1 MLAYTIRRLL
11 SLGFVL
17 FIISVLTF
25 IIMYSVPG
33 GPFEER
39 QMPLQ
44 GAQRENILR
53 KYGMTGS
60 IFERYIAYVSNAL
73 QGDFGYSFFSPTERV
88 QDLIARVWGPT
99 IILGLITIVISF
111 PLGVWLGIQ
120 AAKRKGSII
129 DIVINTFATA
139 MTVIPGFVIAVAL
152 IIVFSARMRLLPSG
166 GWGGPEHL
174 VLPVIAYCL
183 GPMSTLIR
191 YIRGLTLDELGM
203 DYVRTARAKGLVE
216 RLIIPK
222 HVFKNLMIPL
232 ITVFGPTIPLIL
244 TGSVFIETTFRI
256 PGLGQYLVS
265 SSVNRD
271 YPMVMAL
278 TLITAVI
285 WGITLLVTDLLYARL
300 DPRVEL

>member
-1 MLAYTIRRLL
+1 MVVYVIRRCL
-11 SLGFVL
+11 SLIFVI
-17 FIISVLTF
+17 FVISVITF

-73 QGDFGYSFFSPTERV
+73 RGDFGYSFFSPTERV

-99 IILGLITIVISF
+99 LILGGITIAISL
-111 PLGVWLGIQ
+111 PLGMWLGIL
-120 AAKRKGSII
+120 AAKHKGSPLDLI
-129 DIVINTFATA
+129 INTCATA
-139 MTVIPGFVIAVAL
+139 LTVIPGFVIAVAL
-152 IIVFSARMRLLPSG
+152 IVTFSARIRLLPSG

-174 VLPVIAYCL
+174 VLPVIAYAL
-183 GPMSTLIR
+183 GPTATLIR
-191 YIRGLTLDELGM
+191 YIRGLTLDELGL
-203 DYVRTARAKGLVE
+203 DYVRTARAKGLAE
-216 RLIIPK
+216 RLIIPR
-222 HVFKNLMIPL
+222 HVLRNLMIPL

-256 PGLGQYLVS
+256 PGLGQYLVN

-278 TLITAVI
+278 TLIMAVI
-285 WGITLLVTDLLYARL
+285 WGLTLLITDILYVKL

>member
-1 MLAYTIRRLL
+1 
-11 SLGFVL
+11 
-17 FIISVLTF
+17 
-25 IIMYSVPG
+25 
-33 GPFEER
+33 
-39 QMPLQ
+39 
-44 GAQRENILR
+44 
-53 KYGMTGS
+53 
-60 IFERYIAYVSNAL
+60 
-73 QGDFGYSFFSPTERV
+73 
-88 QDLIARVWGPT
+88 
-99 IILGLITIVISF
+99 
-111 PLGVWLGIQ
+111 
-120 AAKRKGSII
+120 
-129 DIVINTFATA
+129 VINTFATA

-152 IIVFSARMRLLPSG
+152 ILMFSARIRLLPSG

-191 YIRGLTLDELGM
+191 YIRGLTLDELGL
-203 DYVRTARAKGLVE
+203 DYVRTARAKGLAE

-278 TLITAVI
+278 TLIIAVI
-285 WGITLLVTDLLYARL
+285 WGITLLVTDLLYAKL